1 MRMGFWLRKM
11 LPICG
16 AFRYHYGPPPPLPL
30 TPHIHDCNV
39 AAVKYNV
46 VAIVVN
52 VVGVTTPAIG
62 STVVTVAEMLVA
74 YNSVAV
80 DRTAAVIAVVATLVT
95 AVTAAV
101 QTVSI
106 VSECYAVSADTME
119 PMSNQL

>member
-1 MRMGFWLRKM
+1 MR
-11 LPICG
+11 
-16 AFRYHYGPPPPLPL
+16 AFRYQYGPPPP
-30 TPHIHDCNV
+30 HIHACNV
-39 AAVKYNV
+39 AAVKYN

-62 STVVTVAEMLVA
+62 PTVITVAEMFVA

-80 DRTAAVIAVVATLVT
+80 DRTVAEIAVAATLAT